1 MDETKLRCEICSS
14 AKLYEVLDLGHQP
27 PSDAFLS
34 EEKLNESET
43 FYPLKVFFCED
54 CKLVQLS
61 YSVNPEILFTDQ
73 YVYTST
79 SNKPLLVHMKSLV
92 EKVVNEFNITEE
104 DLVIDIA
111 SNDGA
116 LLQEFAKYNIRI
128 IGVDPSSVADIAT
141 KNGILTIKDFFNENV
156 AKLILKSQGK
166 AKLITGLSLIPH
178 AKELV
183 SIINGIKLLL
193 DDKGVFLAESHYL
206 FDMIEKLQYDAIY
219 HEHLRYYSV
228 TALVNLFNRF
238 DMDVFHAERIPTHGG
253 SIRILVCKKGTY
265 PVSSSVKSLLEEE
278 KKSNLNSRE
287 NFDNFRKRVNNN
299 RKKLNTILH
308 DVKSKGNRMVGIG
321 APAKGTTLLNFCKID
336 SSELDY
342 LAETSEL
349 KIGKYSPGMHIK
361 ILPESKLFEDKPEYV
376 LLLPWNIKDD
386 IIPKL
391 RKKGYTGKIIIPNPE
406 PEVVDELHNFF
417 KQNLQVDKMGERVDG
432 SEPIKIKPAHEDERG
447 KIIDVVD
454 GIDFVHAGIVTY
466 KKGAIRG
473 NHYHKQTEQLNYIL
487 KGKIRH
493 LSKDLSKK
501 GSKVKEVIMV
511 EGDRINNPPLEW
523 HHDEALEESE
533 MLFFTK
539 KTRQEG
545 GYEDDV
551 FRVPREKIEEFELP
565 G

>member
-1 MDETKLRCEICSS
+1 MIRCEICSS
-14 AKLYEVLDLGHQP
+14 SNLYEVLDLGYQP

-61 YSVNPEILFTDQ
+61 YAVDPKILFTDG
-73 YVYTST
+73 YIYTSA
-79 SNKPLLVHMKSLV
+79 SNKPLLIHMKSLA
-92 EKVVNEFNITEE
+92 EKFVKEFNITEK
-104 DLVIDIA
+104 DLVVDIA

-116 LLQEFAKYNIRI
+116 LLQEFTKYNVRI
-128 IGVDPSSVADIAT
+128 LGVDPSSVADIAI
-141 KNGILTIKDFFNENV
+141 KNGILTIKDFFNEAL

-178 AKELV
+178 AKELA
-183 SIINGIKLLL
+183 SIIKGIKLIL

-206 FDMIEKLQYDAIY
+206 ADMIEKLQYDAIY

-253 SIRILVCKKGTY
+253 SIRILVCKKGAY
-265 PVSSSVKSLLEEE
+265 PISNSVKSLLEEE
-278 KKSNLNSRE
+278 EKSNLNSHE
-287 NFDNFRKRVNNN
+287 SFDNFRKKVNDN
-299 RKKLNTILH
+299 RGKLNMILH
-308 DVKSKGNRMVGIG
+308 DVKSKGHRIVGIG

-336 SSELDY
+336 SSKLDY

-391 RKKGYTGKIIIPNPE
+391 RKNGYSGKIIVPNPE
-406 PEVVDELHNFF
+406 PQIIDELHNFYKSDF
-417 KQNLQVDKMGERVDG
+417 Q
-432 SEPIKIKPAHEDERG
+432 SEIMETEKDNSEVVKIKPAHEDGRG
-447 KIIDVVD
+447 KIIDIVD

-473 NHYHKQTEQLNYIL
+473 NHYHKQTEQLNYVL
-487 KGKIRH
+487 KGRIKH

-501 GSKVKEVIMV
+501 GSEVKEVIMV
-511 EGDRINNPPLEW
+511 EGDMVNNPPLEW
-523 HHDEALEESE
+523 HHDEGLDEDNEL
-533 MLFFTK
+533 LFFTK
-539 KTRQEG
+539 KSRQDG

-551 FRVPREKIEEFELP
+551 FRIPREEIDGFELSD
-565 G
+565 